1 MGLQTAIVNWLDER
15 LELTAAVDAELY
27 RRVPN
32 YASAGYR
39 YLGGP
44 SSIGSTS
51 AWSSRLRLTP
61 SSIAGF
67 RTTRPPA
74 TVISAVLR

>member
-39 YLGGP
+39 YLGGVAV
-44 SSIGSTS
+44 I
-51 AWSSRLRLTP
+51 LV
-61 SSIAGF
+61 
-67 RTTRPPA
+67 
-74 TVISAVLR
+74 TVEFI